1 MSWSKPKRLLALGP
15 EPNLGP
21 GTSRP
26 LPKERTRMYRLSV
39 ELVGAPP
46 MRVTLLAASRH
57 KALLY
62 CRNRWPDCV
71 AEVIK

>member
-1 MSWSKPKRLLALGP
+1 
-15 EPNLGP
+15 
-21 GTSRP
+21 
-26 LPKERTRMYRLSV
+26 MYRLSV

-46 MRVTLLAASRH
+46 MRVTLLAASRY